1 MNFIQKAGAT
11 FAGGLGLLASAL
23 GIFEMGKSD
32 FQGRIDAEG
41 KLQFERGLEEG
52 REQIAAKHQ
61 AQQADLE
68 KQLRSEASMEAA
80 KQFQD
85 ARTKLEN
92 EAEMRGF
99 ERGVTQTRLEYQDI
113 ENQTKILAGLM
124 TIIQSPSVQQA
135 LPSTTNEKIATVSRN
150 IETGDLKSAVDALP
164 RGLDLAV
171 RDNCLNLSS
180 GDFIFYQQSN
190 L

>member
-1 MNFIQKAGAT
+1 MPKASCSLKEAWKRGE
-11 FAGGLGLLASAL
+11 S
-23 GIFEMGKSD
+23 KS
-32 FQGRIDAEG
+32 RP
-41 KLQFERGLEEG
+41 
-52 REQIAAKHQ
+52 KHQ